1 MSTRAHGLAVATATP
16 PPRESRTAERPD
28 AVVVRLLSFTARVTS
43 NCPALLRDIASLY
56 PTAPIGPARSAGP
69 STAWFRVMETSV
81 GRYGRRIIVRASD
94 GQGGSFGSADE
105 ALAYLAYQI
114 DAAAAIGLARYL
126 LIHAGAV
133 AYGGSAILM
142 PGASGAGKSTLVAAL
157 ALAGF
162 RYLSDELAVVDG
174 AALAALPFLRPLCLK
189 AGGWTTLQAAF
200 DTRQSPLTAVRPDGE
215 AVYYLVPPRPCA
227 PERRL
232 PIRYI
237 LMPVRQ
243 AGADALLAPISRAQT
258 LAELA
263 RHSLNLPRHGP
274 AAIEV
279 LARVVEGAAC
289 YTLTYE
295 DLPAAVATVS
305 TLVGR
310 RQPVR
315 RSPSR
320 QPRATTVASMA

>member
-1 MSTRAHGLAVATATP
+1 MSRRALGRAVATVEP
-16 PPRESRTAERPD
+16 PSRRGRTTERPD

-43 NCPALLRDIASLY
+43 DCPALLRDIASLY
-56 PTAPIGPARSAGP
+56 PTASVGPGRSAGLP
-69 STAWFRVMETSV
+69 TVWFRVTETSV
-81 GRYGRRIIVRASD
+81 GRRGRRLTVRASD
-94 GQGGSFGSADE
+94 GQGGSFGSADQ

-114 DAAAAIGLARYL
+114 DAAAAVGLARYL
-126 LIHAGAV
+126 LIHSGAV
-133 AYGGSAILM
+133 AHGGSAILM

-174 AALAALPFLRPLCLK
+174 AASAALPFLKPLCLK

-200 DTRQSPLTAVRPDGE
+200 DTRQSPLNAVRPDGE
-215 AVYYLVPPRPCA
+215 QVFYLVPPRPCA
-227 PERRL
+227 LERRL
-232 PIRYI
+232 PIRSI
-237 LMPVRQ
+237 LMPVRRT
-243 AGADALLAPISRAQT
+243 GADAVLAPISRAQT

-274 AAIEV
+274 AAIEA

-315 RSPSR
+315 RSLSR
-320 QPRATTVASMA
+320 QLRSTTDVSRA